1 MVKNSELG
9 VAWFVVKMTD
19 MIFLWFI
26 ILFSG
31 NTYINTAVNG
41 LMEIPCYIVCMISL
55 HFFGRRI
62 PLAVMFL
69 SSAIILLI
77 TTGKL
82 SLGRLHCFSD

>member
-1 MVKNSELG
+1 
-9 VAWFVVKMTD
+9 MTD
-19 MIFLWFI
+19 MIFLCMVHHF
-26 ILFSG
+26 FSG

-41 LMEIPCYIVCMISL
+41 LMEIPCYIVCMMTL

-82 SLGRLHCFSD
+82 SLGHLHCFSDLSTEV